1 MLVLT
6 LDGGGMRGLFEAH
19 VLEALEQALGRPI
32 TDVFDLVA
40 GTSTGGV
47 LALGVTV
54 SARSPR
60 ELVEL
65 YEEHGPRIFRR
76 TALAR
81 VRQLFVSKYRRTQLD
96 ETLRLE
102 LGEARLSSAHPRTVV
117 PAFSLARRDIVWFD
131 SDCRRPFPRVKVA
144 DCDPPAWQVA
154 AATSAAPTYFEPAQV
169 EGADGE
175 WLDGGVGAN
184 DPTPFAM
191 ALALDER
198 PDEVLTLSIGTGGF
212 FPPYPKRFRGLLGIG
227 LRSMPNLL
235 LIQPVSWRTTPPRR
249 SPTPT
254 RRSASS
260 GSHPTRAASPT
271 TSTTR
276 PRPRCPRCAGRQ
288 RASSRH
294 PRCSGSSPSSA
305 TASSRPDG
313 RQKPVDETSPICGRV

>member
-19 VLEALEQALGRPI
+19 VLVALERALGRPLA
-32 TDVFDLVA
+32 DVFDLVA

-54 SARSPR
+54 SARSPT

-65 YEEHGPRIFRR
+65 YEEHGPQIFRR
-76 TALAR
+76 TPFAR
-81 VRQLFVSKYRRTQLD
+81 VRQLVVSKYRRTQLD
-96 ETLRLE
+96 KTLKLE
-102 LGEARLSSAHPRTVV
+102 LGDARLSAARPRTIV
-117 PAFSLARRDIVWFD
+117 PAFSLTRRDLVWFD

-154 AATSAAPTYFEPAQV
+154 AATSAAPTYFEPARV
-169 EGADGE
+169 DGADGE

-198 PDEVLTLSIGTGGF
+198 PDEVVVLSIGTGGF
-212 FPPYPKRFRGLLGIG
+212 FPPYPRRFRGLLGIG

-235 LIQPVSWRTTPPRR
+235 LY
-249 SPTPT
+249 PTGLVAHDTADALAHALPAV
-254 RRSASS
+254 RLERVAPDPARIP
-260 GSHPTRAASPT
+260 HDLDDASPQALAALRAEADRVVAT
-271 TSTTR
+271 
-276 PRPRCPRCAGRQ
+276 PEVQ
-288 RASSRH
+288 RAFAALRA
-294 PRCSGSSPSSA
+294 R
-305 TASSRPDG
+305 
-313 RQKPVDETSPICGRV
+313 I

>member
-19 VLEALEQALGRPI
+19 VLDALEQALGRPI

-60 ELVEL
+60 ELAEL

-235 LIQPVSWRTTPPRR
+235 LY
-249 SPTPT
+249 PTGLVAHDTAEALAHADPKI
-254 RRSASS
+254 RLERIAPDPSRIP
-260 GSHPTRAASPT
+260 HDLDDASPAALSALRAEAARVVA
-271 TSTTR
+271 TSEV
-276 PRPRCPRCAGRQ
+276 Q
-288 RASSRH
+288 RVFAELR
-294 PRCSGSSPSSA
+294 
-305 TASSRPDG
+305 D
-313 RQKPVDETSPICGRV
+313 RV